1 MSVSPEPATTTKSN
15 INWANDEGVGL
26 CTIAYAYKP
35 TSPCGYVL
43 KLLPL
48 LLLIVQMTSPF
59 IIFVPQLEK
68 YRDNTAAI
76 RAERHQTAMLEASLL
91 VNRTNGS
98 NSSNTTTDDLVIEF
112 YDPLC
117 PGGAA
122 FNQKLTMLLITFIY
136 FVRISMNASYLAINV
151 GKEDNVGTE
160 SALAWVGIFD
170 LMGMQVIY
178 ENLVYLLNLWLVF
191 QTESPLDMIL
201 NAVALEF
208 VTTLDT
214 EFKGRFFD
222 MFPAING
229 QLTELNNQKTP
240 RGMGYNCYMLSW
252 VCLGACTMLLMFPAL
267 IFMMAWGPIC
277 KPVGFI

>member
-1 MSVSPEPATTTKSN
+1 MSVAPEPNPTEKN
-15 INWANDEGVGL
+15 INWANDEGIGL
-26 CTIAYAYKP
+26 CTIAFAYKP
-35 TSPCGYVL
+35 SSPCGYVL

-48 LLLIVQMTSPF
+48 LLLIVQVTSPF

-68 YRDNTAAI
+68 YRENTEAI
-76 RAERHQTAMLEASLL
+76 RAERHETAMFEASLL
-91 VNRTNGS
+91 V
-98 NSSNTTTDDLVIEF
+98 NSSNTTTDDLIIAY
-112 YDPLC
+112 YDPIC

-136 FVRISMNASYLAINV
+136 FVRISMNASYLAVNV
-151 GKEDNVGTE
+151 GKENNVKDE
-160 SALAWVGIFD
+160 SPIAWVSLFD
-170 LMGMQVIY
+170 FLVMQIIY

-229 QLTELNNQKTP
+229 QLTELNNQKTA
-240 RGMGYNCYMLSW
+240 RGKGYACYILSFG
-252 VCLGACTMLLMFPAL
+252 CLASCTMLLMFPAL

>member
-1 MSVSPEPATTTKSN
+1 MSVAPEPATTTEKN
-15 INWANDEGVGL
+15 IQWSNDEGIGL

-35 TSPCGYVL
+35 SSPCGYVL

-48 LLLIVQMTSPF
+48 LLLIVQVTSPF

-68 YRDNTAAI
+68 YRENTALI
-76 RAERHQTAMLEASLL
+76 RAERHETAMFEASLL
-91 VNRTNGS
+91 V
-98 NSSNTTTDDLVIEF
+98 NSSNTTTDDLVIEY
-112 YDPLC
+112 YDSLC

-136 FVRISMNASYLAINV
+136 FVRISMNASYLAVNV
-151 GKEDNVGTE
+151 GKENNVEDE
-160 SALAWVGIFD
+160 SSIAWVGLFD
-170 LMGMQVIY
+170 LLGMQVIY

-229 QLTELNNQKTP
+229 QLTELNNQKTA
-240 RGMGYNCYMLSW
+240 RGKGYACYILSFG
-252 VCLGACTMLLMFPAL
+252 CLASCTMLLMFPAL

>member
-1 MSVSPEPATTTKSN
+1 MSVAPEPNPTEKN
-15 INWANDEGVGL
+15 INWSNDEGIGL

-35 TSPCGYVL
+35 SSPCGYVL

-48 LLLIVQMTSPF
+48 LLLIVQVTSPF

-68 YRDNTAAI
+68 YRENTALI
-76 RAERHQTAMLEASLL
+76 RAERHETAMFEASLL
-91 VNRTNGS
+91 V
-98 NSSNTTTDDLVIEF
+98 NSSNTTTDDLVIEY
-112 YDPLC
+112 YDSLC

-136 FVRISMNASYLAINV
+136 FVRISMNASYLAVNV
-151 GKEDNVGTE
+151 GKENNVEDE
-160 SALAWVGIFD
+160 SDIAWVGLFD
-170 LMGMQVIY
+170 LLGMQVIY

-229 QLTELNNQKTP
+229 QLTELNNQKTA
-240 RGMGYNCYMLSW
+240 RGKGYACYILSFG
-252 VCLGACTMLLMFPAL
+252 CLASCTMLLMFPAL

>member
-1 MSVSPEPATTTKSN
+1 MSVAPEPNPTEKN
-15 INWANDEGVGL
+15 INWSNDEGIGL

-35 TSPCGYVL
+35 SSPCGYVL

-48 LLLIVQMTSPF
+48 LLLIVQVTSPF

-68 YRDNTAAI
+68 YRENTALI
-76 RAERHQTAMLEASLL
+76 RAERHETAMFEASLL
-91 VNRTNGS
+91 V
-98 NSSNTTTDDLVIEF
+98 NSSNTTTDDLVIEY
-112 YDPLC
+112 YDSLC

-136 FVRISMNASYLAINV
+136 FVRISMNASYLAVNV
-151 GKEDNVGTE
+151 GKENNVEDE
-160 SALAWVGIFD
+160 SAIAWVGLFD
-170 LMGMQVIY
+170 LLGMQVIY

-229 QLTELNNQKTP
+229 QLTELNNQKTA
-240 RGMGYNCYMLSW
+240 RGKGYACYILSFG
-252 VCLGACTMLLMFPAL
+252 CLASCTMLLMFPAL

>member
-1 MSVSPEPATTTKSN
+1 MSVAPEPPATTTEKS

-26 CTIAYAYKP
+26 ATIAFAYKP
-35 TSPCGYVL
+35 TNPCGYVL

-48 LLLIVQMTSPF
+48 LLVIVQVTSPF

-68 YRDNTAAI
+68 YRENTALI
-76 RAERHQTAMLEASLL
+76 RAERHETAMFEASLL
-91 VNRTNGS
+91 V
-98 NSSNTTTDDLVIEF
+98 NSSNTTTDDLVIEY
-112 YDPLC
+112 YDSLC

-136 FVRISMNASYLAINV
+136 FVRISMNASYLAVNV
-151 GKEDNVGTE
+151 GKENNVEDE
-160 SALAWVGIFD
+160 SAIAWVGLFD
-170 LMGMQVIY
+170 LLGMQVIY

-191 QTESPLDMIL
+191 QTESPLENMIL

-214 EFKGRFFD
+214 EFKGRFFEL
-222 MFPAING
+222 FPSIND
-229 QLTELNNQKTP
+229 QLTVLNKQEKA
-240 RGMGYNCYMLSW
+240 RGNLFNCCIYSF
-252 VCLGACTMLLMFPAL
+252 VCLGFCTMLLMFPAL
-267 IFMMAWGPIC
+267 VFMVAWGPFC

>member
-1 MSVSPEPATTTKSN
+1 MSVAPEPNPTEKN
-15 INWANDEGVGL
+15 INWSNDEGIGL

-35 TSPCGYVL
+35 SSPCGYVL

-48 LLLIVQMTSPF
+48 LLLIVQVTSPF

-68 YRDNTAAI
+68 YRENTALI
-76 RAERHQTAMLEASLL
+76 RAERHETAMFEASLL
-91 VNRTNGS
+91 V
-98 NSSNTTTDDLVIEF
+98 NSSNTTTDDLVIEY
-112 YDPLC
+112 YDSLC

-136 FVRISMNASYLAINV
+136 FVRISMNASYLAVNV
-151 GKEDNVGTE
+151 GKENNVEDE
-160 SALAWVGIFD
+160 SSIAWVGLFD
-170 LMGMQVIY
+170 LLGMQVIY

-191 QTESPLDMIL
+191 QTESPLENMIL

-229 QLTELNNQKTP
+229 QLTELNNQKTA
-240 RGMGYNCYMLSW
+240 RGKGYACYILSFG
-252 VCLGACTMLLMFPAL
+252 CLASCTMLLMFPAL

>member
-1 MSVSPEPATTTKSN
+1 MSVAPEPNPTEKN
-15 INWANDEGVGL
+15 INWSNDEGIGL

-35 TSPCGYVL
+35 SSPCGYVL

-48 LLLIVQMTSPF
+48 LLLIVQVTSPF

-68 YRDNTAAI
+68 YRENTALI
-76 RAERHQTAMLEASLL
+76 RAERHETAMFEASLL
-91 VNRTNGS
+91 V
-98 NSSNTTTDDLVIEF
+98 NSSNTTTDDLVIEY
-112 YDPLC
+112 YDSLC

-136 FVRISMNASYLAINV
+136 FVRISMNASYLAVNV
-151 GKEDNVGTE
+151 GKENNVEDE
-160 SALAWVGIFD
+160 SSIAWVGLFD
-170 LMGMQVIY
+170 LLGMQVIY

-229 QLTELNNQKTP
+229 QLTELNNQKTA
-240 RGMGYNCYMLSW
+240 RGKGYACYILSFG
-252 VCLGACTMLLMFPAL
+252 CLASCTMLLMFPAL

>member
-1 MSVSPEPATTTKSN
+1 MSVAPEPNPTEKN
-15 INWANDEGVGL
+15 INWANDEGIGL
-26 CTIAYAYKP
+26 CTIAFAYKP
-35 TSPCGYVL
+35 SSPCGYVL

-48 LLLIVQMTSPF
+48 LLLIVQVTSPF

-68 YRDNTAAI
+68 YRENTEAI
-76 RAERHQTAMLEASLL
+76 RAERHETAMFEASLL
-91 VNRTNGS
+91 V
-98 NSSNTTTDDLVIEF
+98 NSSNTTTDDLIIAY

-136 FVRISMNASYLAINV
+136 FVRISMNASYLAVNV
-151 GKEDNVGTE
+151 GKENNVKDE
-160 SALAWVGIFD
+160 SPIAWVSLFD
-170 LMGMQVIY
+170 FLVMQIIY

-229 QLTELNNQKTP
+229 RLTELNNQKTT
-240 RGMGYNCYMLSW
+240 RGMGYGCYIMSFG
-252 VCLGACTMLLMFPAL
+252 CLASCTMLLMFPAL